1 MARSRKL
8 TSPTGGEPLR
18 TLARGL
24 ALLECFTPER
34 PTLSHSELVSR
45 MELPQATVARF
56 LSTLKCLGYLSQG
69 NDRRYTLTIRALR
82 LAQPSL
88 RGLALPVWLFSQL
101 ERYAQRTGEL
111 WELGVLDGDE
121 IVTVS
126 FGGGSMYRGDLPLGV
141 RVPAF
146 TGAAAVLAF
155 SPDSEQERF
164 IEQAAR
170 RHPDFDSAAFRTLLA
185 ETQRRGYAA
194 GERRDWDPPIAVLAA
209 PVRDMRPHPVAVL
222 AVSSPLARRNRA
234 GISRALARELVD
246 LARLISQDLGAP
258 AHPAGG
264 MLVE

>member
-1 MARSRKL
+1 
-8 TSPTGGEPLR
+8 
-18 TLARGL
+18 
-24 ALLECFTPER
+24 
-34 PTLSHSELVSR
+34 
-45 MELPQATVARF
+45 MELPQATVAR
-56 LSTLKCLGYLSQG
+56 LLKTLTHLGYLAQG
-69 NDRRYTLTIRALR
+69 NDRRYTLSIRALR

-101 ERYAQRTGEL
+101 ERHAQRTGEL

-146 TGAAAVLAF
+146 TGAAALLAF
-155 SPDSEQERF
+155 WPEAEQERF
-164 IEQAAR
+164 IGEAAAR
-170 RHPDFDSAAFRTLLA
+170 HSDFDVDAFRGLLA
-185 ETQRRGYAA
+185 ETQRRGYAV

-209 PVRDMRPHPVAVL
+209 PVRGMRPHPIAVL

-234 GISRALARELVD
+234 GISRALARELMD

-258 AHPAGG
+258 AYPTGATRAE
-264 MLVE
+264 L